1 MDVENFV
8 TIRSYKDRVQGE
20 VMLAALHNA
29 GIKTFLRDDGNNVLP
44 FENELVIMVHESDV
58 DAALELLEKEE
69 DL

>member
-1 MDVENFV
+1 M
-8 TIRSYKDRVQGE
+8 
-20 VMLAALHNA
+20 HNA